1 MAHQV
6 KCEPANLDLGTR
18 APAAGH
24 AGCRNHHL
32 PSPGNSERL
41 TLLLNQTRIIPAVR
55 APEFLIQAT
64 ESPGKIVYFLFG
76 NPEDTGEMAAFV
88 VAAGKVPIV
97 NIDLAAGF
105 SRDQAAIS
113 YLAHRQVQGIISTH
127 PEPLRAARD
136 FGLFAIKRTFLLDS
150 SALESALRSLDQ
162 FEPDA
167 LEVLPALAAPYI
179 LTRLHQSHPDLPVV
193 AGGLIK
199 TLREIDCLVQQ
210 GIRAV
215 SVSDH
220 SLWIL

>member
-1 MAHQV
+1 MAPQV
-6 KCEPANLDLGTR
+6 KCELASLAPETACR
-18 APAAGH
+18 AGARNRRLSAGDK
-24 AGCRNHHL
+24 R
-32 PSPGNSERL
+32 ERL

-55 APEFLIQAT
+55 APEFLIQAAA
-64 ESPGKIVYFLFG
+64 SPGKIVYFLFG
-76 NPEDTGEMAAFV
+76 NPEDTGDMAAAV
-88 VAAGKVPIV
+88 VTAGKVPIV
-97 NIDLAAGF
+97 NIDLAAGL

-113 YLAHRQVQGIISTH
+113 FLAHRQVQGIISTH

-179 LTRLHQSHPDLPVV
+179 LTRLHRSHPDLPVV
-193 AGGLIK
+193 GGGLIK
-199 TLREIDCLVQQ
+199 TLREIEGLVQQ
-210 GIRAV
+210 GISAV

>member
-1 MAHQV
+1 MAHHF
-6 KCEPANLDLGTR
+6 KCVPANLDLGTI
-18 APAAGH
+18 APTAGH
-24 AGCRNHHL
+24 AGFRNHHL
-32 PSPGNSERL
+32 PARGNSERL
-41 TLLLNQTRIIPAVR
+41 TSLLNQTRIIPAVR
-55 APEFLIQAT
+55 APEFLIYAT

-76 NPEDTGEMAAFV
+76 NPEDTGEMAAAV

-97 NIDLAAGF
+97 NIDLAAGL
-105 SRDQAAIS
+105 SRDQTAIS

-167 LEVLPALAAPYI
+167 LEVLPALAAPHI
-179 LTRLHQSHPDLPVV
+179 LTRLRQSHPNLPVV

-199 TLREIDCLVQQ
+199 TLREIECLVQQ
-210 GIRAV
+210 GISAV

-220 SLWIL
+220 GLWIL